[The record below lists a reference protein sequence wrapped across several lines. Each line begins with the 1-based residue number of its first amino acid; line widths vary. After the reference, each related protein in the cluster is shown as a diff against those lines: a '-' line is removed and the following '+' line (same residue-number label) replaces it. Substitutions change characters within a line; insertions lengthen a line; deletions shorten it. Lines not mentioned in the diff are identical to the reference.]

1 MSSVEYLREFV
12 SERLAAAPEEIFG
25 LIKQTIIEY
34 EEEIDRQRRLLDN
47 ARKPENEPQTSG
59 E

>member
-1 MSSVEYLREFV
+1 MSSAEHLREFV
-12 SERLAAAPEEIFG
+12 SERLKAAAEEIFG
-25 LIKQTIIEY
+25 LIKQTIVEY

-47 ARKPENEPQTSG
+47 ARKPENEPQTCG